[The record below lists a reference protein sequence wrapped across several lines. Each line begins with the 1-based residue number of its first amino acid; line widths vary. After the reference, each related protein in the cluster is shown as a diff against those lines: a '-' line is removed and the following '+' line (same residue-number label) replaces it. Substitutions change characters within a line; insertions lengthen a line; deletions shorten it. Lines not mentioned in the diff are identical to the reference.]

1 MPGDCLIHACAA
13 IYPDGEADMRDRRGA
28 SPSAHPWCTKK
39 VSNLPWR
46 LELDLQSSPKSQ
58 PLKIFSESRLQS
70 VSKSA
75 KHISTSYD
83 HWLIKSL
90 DSSMVLPFVFF
101 RKLQC
106 WESRHVCYSD
116 SSDQKHLRVCRICR
130 RYSRK
135 QLLLFLVAMV
145 AWVKEFTWG
154 LVQEPCQPLI
164 LKDCTNKYQNT
175 YTQV

>member
-1 MPGDCLIHACAA
+1 MPGDCPIHACAA

-101 RKLQC
+101 F
-106 WESRHVCYSD
+106 ESCNVESQDMSVIQIPVIKNTCEFAEFAGDTVESNCCYSL
-116 SSDQKHLRVCRICR
+116 SPWWLGLKNLREDWCK
-130 RYSRK
+130 SH
-135 QLLLFLVAMV
+135 A
-145 AWVKEFTWG
+145 
-154 LVQEPCQPLI
+154 
-164 LKDCTNKYQNT
+164 NH
-175 YTQV
+175 